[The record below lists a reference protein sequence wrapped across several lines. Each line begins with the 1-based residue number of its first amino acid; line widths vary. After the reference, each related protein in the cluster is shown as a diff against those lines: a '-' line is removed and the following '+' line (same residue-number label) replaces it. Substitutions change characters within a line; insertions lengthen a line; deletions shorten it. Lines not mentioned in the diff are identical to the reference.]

1 MGDLTLFEALASGVF
16 DHLNCQHIGKFDQ
29 NFSKKAHGRGSVQ
42 SGGGGGSW
50 AVLGLTGVQKCR
62 LEKFRYEC
70 TCGNSKIT

>member
-42 SGGGGGSW
+42 SGGGGGFMGGFGIDW
-50 AVLGLTGVQKCR
+50 
-62 LEKFRYEC
+62 C
-70 TCGNSKIT
+70 TEMST